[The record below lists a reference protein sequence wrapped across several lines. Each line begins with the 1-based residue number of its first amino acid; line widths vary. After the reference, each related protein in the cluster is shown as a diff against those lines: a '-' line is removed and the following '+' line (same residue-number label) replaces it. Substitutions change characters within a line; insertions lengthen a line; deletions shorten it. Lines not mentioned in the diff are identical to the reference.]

1 MDCDRDSGSSHV
13 HDAINHLHDEDL
25 EPEKS
30 VKWGRRAL
38 LVILPACLL
47 TAALVTFLIGLPA
60 HPPDITLL
68 DLQSDSEL
76 AKRNESLSCSKSSCA
91 MLEAGI
97 FAGVPGE
104 LWLMSIN
111 RERELVSSPQACYTT
126 LCMGA
131 AQQLPAKR

>member
-76 AKRNESLSCSKSSCA
+76 AKRNE
-91 MLEAGI
+91 LE
-97 FAGVPGE
+97 
-104 LWLMSIN
+104 
-111 RERELVSSPQACYTT
+111 ELVCHAGGWNFCW
-126 LCMGA
+126 GA
-131 AQQLPAKR
+131 WGALVDVNQ